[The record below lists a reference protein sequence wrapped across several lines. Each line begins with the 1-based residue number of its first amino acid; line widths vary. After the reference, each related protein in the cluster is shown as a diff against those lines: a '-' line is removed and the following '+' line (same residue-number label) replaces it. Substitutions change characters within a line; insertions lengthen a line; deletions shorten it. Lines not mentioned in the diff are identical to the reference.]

1 MPHILLTFV
10 SLALLLAVVAFLKER
25 RIRLALQNLLRR
37 LLSRWRTHADENDDS
52 PRDRSDRSDPDRERL
67 PQ

>member
-1 MPHILLTFV
+1 LSHIFLTFV

-37 LLSRWRTHADENDDS
+37 LLSRWRNHSNEEVDS
-52 PRDRSDRSDPDRERL
+52 PRSPADRDDADRERMS
-67 PQ
+67 

>member
-1 MPHILLTFV
+1 LPHILLTFV

-37 LLSRWRTHADENDDS
+37 LLSRWRTPADEDDHS
-52 PRDRSDRSDPDRERL
+52 PCDRSDRSDADRERL
-67 PQ
+67 PD